1 MSTFQAWPKI
11 PRWNREVV
19 ITEKIDGTNAAI
31 IITPWAELVQDVSDG
46 YNWSEDYY
54 RKYGAS
60 RKELLAIVGDP
71 IDCEYEGSTWIE
83 YRSDAYAVFAQSRS
97 RLIYPGADN
106 FGFAGWVQEDAVALV
121 NLLGPG
127 RHFGEWYG
135 KGIQR
140 NYGLDHKR
148 FALFNVH
155 RWSNE
160 DTLGSGLPIDVVPV
174 LATLGS
180 PSEMDRCDLVLDD
193 VLYELEQKGSSLV
206 PGFDKPEGIVLY
218 HTAAKQTFKILIEGD
233 DAPKGQAA

>member
-1 MSTFQAWPKI
+1 MSTFSAWPKI

-31 IITPWAELVQDVSDG
+31 IIEQPSPPEGVAHDPALLWHD
-46 YNWSEDYY
+46 
-54 RKYGAS
+54 RKYDQEAG
-60 RKELLAIVGDP
+60 V
-71 IDCEYEGSTWIE
+71 
-83 YRSDAYAVFAQSRS
+83 YRYTTVHAQSRS

-106 FGFAGWVQEDAVALV
+106 FGFAGWVQENAVALV

-148 FALFNVH
+148 FALFNTH

-174 LATLGS
+174 LQVVPSPGELFPAYESEPTLIDMAVENLRRHGS
-180 PSEMDRCDLVLDD
+180 A
-193 VLYELEQKGSSLV
+193 LV
-206 PGFDKPEGIVLY
+206 PGFKKPEGVVLW
-218 HTAAKQTFKILIEGD
+218 HTAARQSFKILLEGD
-233 DAPKGQAA
+233 DVPKGQAA